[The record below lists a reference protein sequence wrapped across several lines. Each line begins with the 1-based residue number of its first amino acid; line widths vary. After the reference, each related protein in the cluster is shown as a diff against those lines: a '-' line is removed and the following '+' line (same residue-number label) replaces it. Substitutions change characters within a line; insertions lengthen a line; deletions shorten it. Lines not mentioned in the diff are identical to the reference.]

1 MVLVGSKDN
10 MEKILIDAFQVK
22 QPIGTFFCGVIDAAK
37 LKAITYSDIRRL
49 EKSEG
54 RELDDFIG
62 IQRPLSDTRK
72 KAIEKYI
79 TGPEAT
85 FPNSVIISINEKNV
99 EWDEIN
105 KKLIIKFKDDSQ
117 KKKIAKIL
125 DGQHRV
131 SGFNDENVTFMDD
144 NDTKTEFGLL
154 VTIFVE
160 ADISTQANIFATVN
174 LAQTK
179 VNRSLVYDLESL
191 ARSRSP
197 EKTCHDIAVL
207 LNKEEGPFYRR
218 IKRLGVATEGVKNEL
233 LTQASFVQNI
243 LKLMTHDAT
252 ADRNYYLGQEK
263 GGEKAKLYKL
273 ERTSYEDAYKY
284 PFRAS
289 FLNGKDSIIAK
300 NLNNFFSAVEDLW
313 PNAWDKENKDSSL
326 NKTIGFIA
334 LVRILKVILQLF
346 FSQDGVDETCI
357 YEKDEFLAILDG
369 GVLDEDDFNNL
380 EATSKS
386 TGVIYKMIYENLLLD
401 ED

>member
-1 MVLVGSKDN
+1 
-10 MEKILIDAFQVK
+10 MEKILIDAFKVK

-37 LKAITYSDIRRL
+37 LKEITYSDIRRL

-62 IQRPLSDTRK
+62 IQRPLSETRRK
-72 KAIEKYI
+72 SIEKYI
-79 TGPEAT
+79 KGPEAT
-85 FPNSVIISINEKNV
+85 FPNSVIISINENNV
-99 EWDEIN
+99 DWDEEE
-105 KKLIIKFKDDSQ
+105 KKLIIKYESES
-117 KKKIAKIL
+117 KKRKIAKIL

-131 SGFNDENVTFMDD
+131 SGFNEENLTFFDD
-144 NDTKTEFGLL
+144 NDQETNFGLL

-160 ADISTQANIFATVN
+160 ADLSTQANIFATVN

-207 LNKEEGPFYRR
+207 LNKEKGPFYRR
-218 IKRLGVATEGVKNEL
+218 IKRLGVATKGVKNEL

-252 ADRNYYLGQEK
+252 ADRNYYLGKEK
-263 GGEKAKLYKL
+263 GGEKSRLYKL
-273 ERTSYEDAYKY
+273 EKTSYDDAYKY

-289 FLNGKDSIIAK
+289 FLNSKDSVIAS
-300 NLNNFFSAVEDLW
+300 NINNFFSAVEKLW
-313 PNAWDKENKDSSL
+313 PNAWSKENKNSSL

-334 LVRILKVILQLF
+334 LARILKRIMQQF
-346 FSQDGVDETCI
+346 FTVDGIDDSKIYDE
-357 YEKDEFLAILDG
+357 EEFLEILDG
-369 GVLDEDDFNNL
+369 GVLDEADFENL
-380 EATSKS
+380 DATSKS
-386 TGVIYKMIYENLLLD
+386 TRMIYNMILENLLLD
-401 ED
+401 EDEE